1 MIASI
6 KDLSEVIAGQGS
18 YPRKP
23 FLSCKNIKYNE
34 LVAILHDAPESH
46 SSDFIFQPKKLTF
59 AFPYNRGKQWLR
71 EIKDILLLNSAEVGQ
86 NLFPE
91 LYRFIKGSEV
101 KFRGKIFI
109 KTKCANRFS
118 HEELDEISHK
128 ILSNYITL
136 PQKFCS
142 LDISSK
148 RNEETS
154 VEIGKIQIPN
164 YSGIGFYIHFNL
176 LCKLSRT
183 RSPKPLEYFSEMR
196 ELQIKGYGHNTCGRN
211 GIFFILVQLFEYGNK
226 LTEISPYIE
235 EQLYGSEISSDSNYS
250 VFYKKTHKNYIATDV
265 LPSYLKQQLKNI
277 STRPSN
283 DINSSRVFVHHD
295 KFGYGQILK
304 KYEEKGDKRIDV
316 LFSDTITRTLILKY
330 ANEHLKFTTNQY
342 HNQEFNEDVHIS
354 SEDPIYVNCT
364 FNNGVFIEGNVS
376 PIFISCTFYGFE
388 SAGIRLLD
396 GAQGY
401 FFNCHMSYDET
412 WYNILILNKSHG
424 EFHNCF
430 IGSTTSDGVGII
442 DGSSGKFVNCR
453 FENFWDA
460 GDGMPRGPIELKSNN
475 EEKTHFSNCS
485 FFATE
490 EFKRECFCIRGNGKA
505 SFDNCNFFYQEKA
518 YLFDKNEPYN
528 HIFYNCRFN
537 RMFPYI
543 LPNMKNCSFEPN
555 ATKDEF
561 RIGGCNIDTNK

>member
-1 MIASI
+1 MIERI

-23 FLSCKNIKYNE
+23 FLSCQNIKYNE

-46 SSDFIFQPKKLTF
+46 STDFIFQLKKLTF

-86 NLFPE
+86 SLFPE
-91 LYRFIKGSEV
+91 LYHFIKGSEA

-109 KTKCANRFS
+109 KTKCASRFS
-118 HEELDEISHK
+118 HEELDEISRK
-128 ILSNYITL
+128 ILSNYIIL

-142 LDISSK
+142 LDISCK

-164 YSGIGFYIHFNL
+164 YSGNGFYIHFSL
-176 LCKLSRT
+176 LCKLNKARF
-183 RSPKPLEYFSEMR
+183 PKPLEYFSEMR
-196 ELQIKGYGHNTCGRN
+196 DVQIKGYGHNTCGRN
-211 GIFFILVQLFEYGNK
+211 GIFFILIQLFEYGNK

-235 EQLYGSEISSDSNYS
+235 EQLYGSEITSDSNNN

-283 DINSSRVFVHHD
+283 DINSSRVFVYHD
-295 KFGYGQILK
+295 KFGYGQIVK
-304 KYEEKGDKRIDV
+304 KYKEKEEERIDV
-316 LFSDTITRTLILKY
+316 LFSDSVTRTLVLKY
-330 ANEHLKFTTNQY
+330 AKNYIKFMSKKY
-342 HNQEFNEDVHIS
+342 INQEFDDEVHIT
-354 SEDPIYVNCT
+354 SENPIYENCI
-364 FNNGVFIEGNVS
+364 FNEGVFIEGNVY
-376 PIFISCTFYGFE
+376 PIFISCSFYGYD
-388 SAGIRLLD
+388 SAGVQLLN
-396 GAQGY
+396 GSQG
-401 FFNCHMSYDET
+401 F
-412 WYNILILNKSHG
+412 
-424 EFHNCF
+424 
-430 IGSTTSDGVGII
+430 
-442 DGSSGKFVNCR
+442 
-453 FENFWDA
+453 
-460 GDGMPRGPIELKSNN
+460 
-475 EEKTHFSNCS
+475 
-485 FFATE
+485 
-490 EFKRECFCIRGNGKA
+490 
-505 SFDNCNFFYQEKA
+505 
-518 YLFDKNEPYN
+518 
-528 HIFYNCRFN
+528 FYNCRFN

>member
-1 MIASI
+1 MIERI

-18 YPRKP
+18 YPHKP

-46 SSDFIFQPKKLTF
+46 STDFIFQPKKLTF

-91 LYRFIKGSEV
+91 LYRFIKSSEV

-109 KTKCANRFS
+109 KTKCANLFS
-118 HEELDEISHK
+118 HEDLDEISRK
-128 ILSNYITL
+128 ILSNYIVL

-142 LDISSK
+142 LDISCK

-164 YSGIGFYIHFNL
+164 YSGNGFYIHFNL
-176 LCKLSRT
+176 LCKLSRA

-295 KFGYGQILK
+295 KFGYGQIVK
-304 KYEEKGDKRIDV
+304 KYKEKEEERIDV
-316 LFSDTITRTLILKY
+316 LFSDSVTRTLVLKY
-330 ANEHLKFTTNQY
+330 AKDYLKFMSKKYTD
-342 HNQEFNEDVHIS
+342 QEFDDEVRIT
-354 SEDPIYVNCT
+354 SENPIYENCI
-364 FNNGVFIEGNVS
+364 FNEGVFIEGNVY
-376 PIFISCTFYGFE
+376 PIFISCSFYGYD
-388 SAGIRLLD
+388 SASVQLLN
-396 GAQGY
+396 GSQG
-401 FFNCHMSYDET
+401 F
-412 WYNILILNKSHG
+412 
-424 EFHNCF
+424 
-430 IGSTTSDGVGII
+430 
-442 DGSSGKFVNCR
+442 
-453 FENFWDA
+453 
-460 GDGMPRGPIELKSNN
+460 
-475 EEKTHFSNCS
+475 
-485 FFATE
+485 
-490 EFKRECFCIRGNGKA
+490 
-505 SFDNCNFFYQEKA
+505 
-518 YLFDKNEPYN
+518 
-528 HIFYNCRFN
+528 FYNCRFN